1 MSHVLFAKVGQSF
14 SANRSTKT
22 QRLQVQYRPLL
33 LLLAVVRMRL
43 LYSLRLK
50 TEGPCVDP
58 VVHVRVGWINHG
70 NTEIPLPASTTRNSV
85 SFQNC

>member
-1 MSHVLFAKVGQSF
+1 MLFAKVGERF
-14 SANRSTKT
+14 SANRSTKR

-50 TEGPCVDP
+50 TEVPCVRVDP
-58 VVHVRVGWINHG
+58 VVHVTVGWINHG
-70 NTEIPLPASTTRNSV
+70 NTEIPLPASSTRNSV